1 MTGVQTCALPISF
14 KVSAEYQEPIG
25 CTIDPIPGARDPWEI
40 QSVKVLG
47 MPFGAPM
54 GDRHVEIDYEL
65 KRVGAGLKNL
75 GPTVTSLYEMTRA
88 ESIPC
93 QGGETPVAQHSSTHR
108 FWFTPLYPNR
118 KPRFL
123 QDGGAIWIEEP
134 IHVQVQSEEEFL
146 DNGKR
151 VGGAPPQP
159 AAVKF
164 AESINKL
171 LAGNE
176 VRPYAHLRN
185 DFRLVEV
192 AAVMQFKQASAAS
205 LEYLLR
211 DCPLRRLDT
220 PSKVGGIRRQE
231 NGEAVCDGRV
241 AVVRHGGSVRETLNR
256 SVDRYRSEYRGGVEA
271 AVSISGSDFN
281 IAPNKAVAGFRQR
294 VWASRASGD
303 LSHWQI
309 RSWV

>member
-1 MTGVQTCALPISF
+1 MITRRGFLYTGVFGAGAAAGGLCAPMLRKSAAARLSSPVEAPRGIEATLALSLNGYEEEVRALFQTGTELPDPVRKLYGLNCIQGILLEPGGQVVLAGRHDAALPDMELDDLLVALRNAF
-14 KVSAEYQEPIG
+14 RVSAEYQEPIG

-40 QSVKVLG
+40 QSVRVLG

-93 QGGETPVAQHSSTHR
+93 QGGEQPAAPHSATHR
-108 FWFTPLYPNR
+108 FWFTPLYPTR

-151 VGGAPPQP
+151 VGG
-159 AAVKF
+159 
-164 AESINKL
+164 
-171 LAGNE
+171 
-176 VRPYAHLRN
+176 
-185 DFRLVEV
+185 
-192 AAVMQFKQASAAS
+192 
-205 LEYLLR
+205 
-211 DCPLRRLDT
+211 
-220 PSKVGGIRRQE
+220 
-231 NGEAVCDGRV
+231 
-241 AVVRHGGSVRETLNR
+241 
-256 SVDRYRSEYRGGVEA
+256 
-271 AVSISGSDFN
+271 
-281 IAPNKAVAGFRQR
+281 
-294 VWASRASGD
+294 
-303 LSHWQI
+303 
-309 RSWV
+309 

>member
-1 MTGVQTCALPISF
+1 
-14 KVSAEYQEPIG
+14 
-25 CTIDPIPGARDPWEI
+25 
-40 QSVKVLG
+40 
-47 MPFGAPM
+47 
-54 GDRHVEIDYEL
+54 
-65 KRVGAGLKNL
+65 
-75 GPTVTSLYEMTRA
+75 MTRA

-176 VRPYAHLRN
+176 VRPYAHLRK

-205 LEYLLR
+205 LEYLL
-211 DCPLRRLDT
+211 
-220 PSKVGGIRRQE
+220 
-231 NGEAVCDGRV
+231 
-241 AVVRHGGSVRETLNR
+241 
-256 SVDRYRSEYRGGVEA
+256 
-271 AVSISGSDFN
+271 
-281 IAPNKAVAGFRQR
+281 
-294 VWASRASGD
+294 
-303 LSHWQI
+303 
-309 RSWV
+309 